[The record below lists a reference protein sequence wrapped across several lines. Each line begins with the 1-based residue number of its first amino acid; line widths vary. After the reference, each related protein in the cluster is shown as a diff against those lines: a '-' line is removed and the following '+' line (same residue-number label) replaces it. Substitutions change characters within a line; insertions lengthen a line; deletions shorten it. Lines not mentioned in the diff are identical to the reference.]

1 MSARYLRNR
10 TKDLQNIGETLTK
23 GQMDTQVVQ
32 YLRTKKTK
40 QEREQ
45 MIQEVLGKDLVL
57 ELPEKQSLAMKADLE
72 ISWFGLNRLRGYVMF
87 SRQ

>member
-1 MSARYLRNR
+1 MSARHLRNR

-45 MIQEVLGKDLVL
+45 MIQEALGKDLVL
-57 ELPEKQSLAMKADLE
+57 ELPEKQSLAMKADLG
-72 ISWFGLNRLRGYVMF
+72 ISWFGLNKLRGYVMF
-87 SRQ
+87 SRL